1 MGRWDDRYVSYPAV
15 YKATGGRSHIWYSG
29 HDGANWRIGYASGDL
44 WLNFTPQT
52 KTTVIQPTG
61 GMVNY
66 SAQVGNYAAS
76 AVKGDFWVNLIKPDN
91 TKTLL
96 RKVGGTANSCDL
108 LNFTY
113 GEAIPPG
120 YAAGEYILEANIGV
134 YPNNVSKKDTQ
145 SFIKSSCQ

>member
-1 MGRWDDRYVSYPAV
+1 MLFRSAV
-15 YKATGGRSHIWYSG
+15 YKDTKGRSQIWYSG
-29 HDGANWRIGYASGDL
+29 HDGTNWRIGYASGDL

-52 KTTVIQPTG
+52 KTTVIPPTG

-108 LNFTY
+108 LNFAY
-113 GEAIPPG
+113 GADILPGEPP
-120 YAAGEYILEANIGV
+120 GEYILEANIGV
-134 YPNNVSKKDTQ
+134 YPNPTKKDTQ
-145 SFIKSSCQ
+145 SFIKATCQ